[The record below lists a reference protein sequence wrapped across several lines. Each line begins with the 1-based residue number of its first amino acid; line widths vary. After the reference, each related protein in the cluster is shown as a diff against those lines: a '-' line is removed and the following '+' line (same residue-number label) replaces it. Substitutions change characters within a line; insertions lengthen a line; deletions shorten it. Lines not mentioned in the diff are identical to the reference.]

1 MNQKIL
7 LSVLFSVTLLSVV
20 PLQTAEAHHCD
31 ITHIGTCF
39 EDVKNAIDGVVNDV
53 KRVET
58 DVIRVEDKVV
68 SMGETLD
75 KDVVNVVKVIE
86 SDVKTVKTDVIRVE
100 QKVTSIEKSLG
111 NDIVTVVKD
120 IENSVSEIEKDAA
133 SLEKTV
139 VNDVKN
145 DVKEI
150 KDDVAKIEKL
160 VVSVERIEKKVVDTT
175 EEIIK
180 AIIGD
185 IKSDFVYIIYGT
197 FVIVIGYVVIRIV
210 QFAIWLKAYL
220 RQDGIEHSA
229 KRQVEQNN
237 EIIALLKKMTK

>member
-1 MNQKIL
+1 MKQKL
-7 LSVLFSVTLLSVV
+7 LLPVIISVLLLFAIPV
-20 PLQTAEAHHCD
+20 QTAEAHHCD
-31 ITHIGTCF
+31 ITHLKTCF
-39 EDVKNAIDGVVNDV
+39 EDVENAINGIVTDV

-58 DVIRVEDKVV
+58 DVIRVEQKVV

-100 QKVTSIEKSLG
+100 QKVDSIEKSLG

-120 IENSVSEIEKDAA
+120 IENSVTEIEKDAA
-133 SLEKTV
+133 SLEQTV

-150 KDDVAKIEKL
+150 KKDVAKIEKL

-197 FVIVIGYVVIRIV
+197 LAIVAGYVIIRIV

-229 KRQVEQNN
+229 KRQVEQND
-237 EIIALLKKMTK
+237 EIISLLKKLAK

>member
-7 LSVLFSVTLLSVV
+7 LSVLFSVIILSAV

-31 ITHIGTCF
+31 LVHLKTCF
-39 EDVKNAIDGVVNDV
+39 EDVENAINGIVNDV

-58 DVIRVEDKVV
+58 DVIRVE
-68 SMGETLD
+68 
-75 KDVVNVVKVIE
+75 
-86 SDVKTVKTDVIRVE
+86 
-100 QKVTSIEKSLG
+100 QKVDSIEKSLG
-111 NDIVTVVKD
+111 NDIITVVKD
-120 IENSVSEIEKDAA
+120 IENSVTEIEKDAA
-133 SLEKTV
+133 SLEQTV

-150 KDDVAKIEKL
+150 KEDVAKIEKL

-180 AIIGD
+180 TIIGD
-185 IKSDFVYIIYGT
+185 IKSDFVYIIYGIL
-197 FVIVIGYVVIRIV
+197 VIVAGYIIIRII

-229 KRQVEQNN
+229 KRQVEQND
-237 EIIALLKKMTK
+237 EIINLLKKMTK